1 MDSIIGDDIVCSVRG
16 AVQHIV
22 QLAADPDAQE
32 SLIAMDGREP
42 WVCYNHIGLLD
53 NLIMYMQ
60 MDDEDIKLAAAHA
73 IEFLSTNIKIKKQ
86 LADNDAL
93 IKIMVDTLICY

>member
-1 MDSIIGDDIVCSVRG
+1 
-16 AVQHIV
+16 
-22 QLAADPDAQE
+22 
-32 SLIAMDGREP
+32 
-42 WVCYNHIGLLD
+42 
-53 NLIMYMQ
+53 

-93 IKIMVDTLICY
+93 IKIMVRTLTCCLCRILYIGQRMRRLRKLLGAFSRTFTNT